1 MVSEEKKVNRPCD
14 NTPIRLRFRFRKV
27 GRLRYISH
35 LELVRTVSKAAT
47 RAGIPCWFTQ
57 GFNPVPKIVFGTPMS
72 VGMESECEFVE
83 LRLTE
88 RVDPADA
95 LDRLNAATP
104 AELTFLEAYYP
115 DNKLTD
121 QCFAEYEILVRTDKD
136 ADTLAAAFRAL
147 LSDPDLTCR
156 SLTHGKAN
164 ERVVGRQTADAKVEV
179 TGEHALRLTMTLGTS
194 QGEFLN
200 PDYVMI
206 ALDQQTRFLDGS
218 PLDNAYLIRRL
229 AALDKDG
236 KTFR

>member
-1 MVSEEKKVNRPCD
+1 MVSEEKVNRPCD
-14 NTPIRLRFRFRKV
+14 NVPIRLRFLFRKV
-27 GRLRYISH
+27 GRLRYVSH

-83 LRLTE
+83 FRLTE
-88 RVDPADA
+88 RIDPSDA
-95 LDRLNAATP
+95 LARLNQATP
-104 AELTFLEAYYP
+104 EELTFLDAYYP

-136 ADTLAAAFRAL
+136 AERLAGSFRRL

-156 SLTHGKAN
+156 NLTHGKAT
-164 ERVVGRQTADAKVEV
+164 ERVVGKQTADAAVEV
-179 TGEHALRLTMTLGTS
+179 TGEHTLRLKMTLGTS

-206 ALDQQTRFLDGS
+206 ALDQETHFLDGS
-218 PLDNAYLIRRL
+218 PLENTYLIRRL
-229 AALDKDG
+229 TALDKD
-236 KTFR
+236 KKPFR

>member
-1 MVSEEKKVNRPCD
+1 
-14 NTPIRLRFRFRKV
+14 
-27 GRLRYISH
+27 
-35 LELVRTVSKAAT
+35 
-47 RAGIPCWFTQ
+47 
-57 GFNPVPKIVFGTPMS
+57 MS

-121 QCFAEYEILVRTDKD
+121 QCFAEYEVLVRTDKD
-136 ADTLAAAFRAL
+136 AEPLAAAFRSL
-147 LSDPDLTCR
+147 LADPDLTCR
-156 SLTHGKAN
+156 NLTHGKAA
-164 ERVVGRQTADAKVEV
+164 ERVVGRQTADATVEV
-179 TGEHALRLTMTLGTS
+179 TGEHTLRLKMTLGTS

-218 PLDNAYLIRRL
+218 PLENSYLIRRL

-236 KTFR
+236 KPFR

>member
-1 MVSEEKKVNRPCD
+1 MVSEEKVNRPSD

-88 RVDPADA
+88 RVNPGDA
-95 LDRLNAATP
+95 LTALNAATP
-104 AELTFLEAYYP
+104 AELTFFEAYYP
-115 DNKLTD
+115 ENKLTD
-121 QCFAEYEILVRTDKD
+121 QCYAAYEVLVRTERNVEQ
-136 ADTLAAAFRAL
+136 LAAAFRAL
-147 LSDPDLTCR
+147 LADPTLTCR
-156 SLTHGKAN
+156 NLTHGKAS
-164 ERVVGRQTADAKVEV
+164 ERVVGRQTGDAEVEV
-179 TGEHALRLTMTLGTS
+179 TVEHTLRLKMTLGTS

-206 ALDQQTRFLDGS
+206 ALDQATGFLAGS
-218 PLDNAYLIRRL
+218 PLDNTYLIRRL

-236 KTFR
+236 NPFR

>member
-1 MVSEEKKVNRPCD
+1 MVSEEKVNRPCD

-27 GRLRYISH
+27 GRLRYVSH

-88 RVDPADA
+88 SVDPAAA
-95 LDRLNAATP
+95 LAALNAATP
-104 AELTFLEAYYP
+104 VELTFLDAYYP

-121 QCFAEYEILVRTDKD
+121 QCFALYEVLVRTERNAKE
-136 ADTLAAAFRAL
+136 LAETFRAL
-147 LSDPDLTCR
+147 LADPNLTCR
-156 SLTHGKAN
+156 NLTHGKAT
-164 ERVVGRQTADAKVEV
+164 ERVVGKQTADATVEA
-179 TGEHALRLTMTLGTS
+179 TGEHTLRLTLTLGTS

-206 ALDQQTRFLDGS
+206 ALDQATGFLDGS

-229 AALDKDG
+229 RALDRERKP
-236 KTFR
+236 FR

>member
-1 MVSEEKKVNRPCD
+1 MVSEEKVNRPCD
-14 NTPIRLRFRFRKV
+14 NIPIRLRFKFRKV

-88 RVDPADA
+88 RIDPESA
-95 LDRLNAATP
+95 LAALNAATP
-104 AELTFLEAYYP
+104 AELTFLDAYYP

-121 QCFAEYEILVRTDKD
+121 QIYAEYEVLVRTERD
-136 ADTLAAAFRAL
+136 ANRLADAFRAL
-147 LSDPDLTCR
+147 LADPNLTCR
-156 SLTHGKAN
+156 NLTHGKAS
-164 ERVVGRQTADAKVEV
+164 ERVVGKQTADATVTV
-179 TGEHALRLTMTLGTS
+179 TGEHALRLTMILGTS

-206 ALDQQTRFLDGS
+206 ALDQATGFLDGS

-229 AALDKDG
+229 RALDG
-236 KTFR
+236 ERNPFR

>member
-1 MVSEEKKVNRPCD
+1 MVPEEKVTRPSD
-14 NTPIRLRFRFRKV
+14 NTPIRLRFVFRKV

-72 VGMESECEFVE
+72 VGMESECELME

-88 RVDPADA
+88 RIEPADA
-95 LDRLNAATP
+95 LSRLNAATP

-121 QCFAEYEILVRTDKD
+121 QCFAEYEVLLRTEKN
-136 ADTLAAAFRAL
+136 AEALAGEFRSL
-147 LSDPDLTCR
+147 LADPDLTCR
-156 SLTHGKAN
+156 NLTHGKAT
-164 ERVVGRQTADAKVEV
+164 ERVVGKQTADATVEV
-179 TGEHALRLTMTLGTS
+179 TGEHTLKLKMTLGTS

-206 ALDQQTRFLDGS
+206 ALDQATGFLTGS
-218 PLDNAYLIRRL
+218 PLENVYLIRRL
-229 AALDKDG
+229 RALDKD
-236 KTFR
+236 KRPFR

>member
-1 MVSEEKKVNRPCD
+1 MVSEEKVNRPCD

-27 GRLRYISH
+27 GRLRYVSH

-72 VGMESECEFVE
+72 VGMESECELVE

-88 RVDPADA
+88 RVEPADA
-95 LDRLNAATP
+95 LERLNAATP

-121 QCFAEYEILVRTDKD
+121 QCFAQYEILVRTDKD
-136 ADTLAAAFRAL
+136 AENLAAAFRRL
-147 LSDPDLTCR
+147 LSDPNLTCR
-156 SLTHGKAN
+156 NLTHGKAS
-164 ERVVGRQTADAKVEV
+164 ERVVGRQTGDATVV
-179 TGEHALRLTMTLGTS
+179 ATGKNALRLTMTLGTS

-206 ALDQQTRFLDGS
+206 ALDQATGFLEGS
-218 PLDNAYLIRRL
+218 PIENAYLIRRL
-229 AALDKDG
+229 AALDKD
-236 KTFR
+236 KKPFR

>member
-1 MVSEEKKVNRPCD
+1 MVSEEKVNRPCD

-121 QCFAEYEILVRTDKD
+121 QCFAEYEVLVRTDKD
-136 ADTLAAAFRAL
+136 AKDLADAFRAL

-156 SLTHGKAN
+156 NLTHGKAS
-164 ERVVGRQTADAKVEV
+164 ERVVGRQTAGATVEV
-179 TGEHALRLTMTLGTS
+179 TGERTLRLKMTLGTS

-206 ALDQQTRFLDGS
+206 ALDQKTNFLDGS
-218 PLDNAYLIRRL
+218 PLENAYLIRRL
-229 AALDKDG
+229 AALDKD
-236 KTFR
+236 KNSFH

>member
-1 MVSEEKKVNRPCD
+1 MVPEEKVNRPCD
-14 NTPIRLRFRFRKV
+14 NTPIRLRFKFRKV
-27 GRLRYISH
+27 GRLRYVSH

-72 VGMESECEFVE
+72 VGMESECELME

-88 RVDPADA
+88 RIDPADA
-95 LDRLNAATP
+95 LERLNRATP

-115 DNKLTD
+115 ANKLTD
-121 QCFAEYEILVRTDKD
+121 QCFAEYEVLVRTERD
-136 ADTLAAAFRAL
+136 AAALADAFRRL
-147 LSDPDLTCR
+147 LADPDLTCR
-156 SLTHGKAN
+156 NLTHGKAT
-164 ERVVGRQTADAKVEV
+164 ERVVGKQTADAKVEV

-206 ALDQQTRFLDGS
+206 ALDQATDFLSGS
-218 PLDNAYLIRRL
+218 PLENTYLIRRL
-229 AALDKDG
+229 CALDCERNP
-236 KTFR
+236 FR

>member
-1 MVSEEKKVNRPCD
+1 MVSEEKVNRPCD

-47 RAGIPCWFTQ
+47 RAKIPCWFTQ

-72 VGMESECEFVE
+72 VGMESECELME

-88 RVDPADA
+88 RIDPADA
-95 LDRLNAATP
+95 LERLNHATP

-121 QCFAEYEILVRTDKD
+121 QCSAEYEIIVRTDKD
-136 ADTLAAAFRAL
+136 AEKLAASFRAL
-147 LSDPDLTCR
+147 LADPGLTCR
-156 SLTHGKAN
+156 NLTHGKAS
-164 ERVVGRQTADAKVEV
+164 ERVVGRQTGNAKVEV
-179 TGEHALRLTMTLGTS
+179 TGKNGLRLTMTLGTS

-218 PLDNAYLIRRL
+218 PLENTYLIRRL

-236 KTFR
+236 KPFR

>member
-1 MVSEEKKVNRPCD
+1 MVPEEKVNRPAD
-14 NTPIRLRFRFRKV
+14 NTPIRLRFSFRKV

-72 VGMESECEFVE
+72 VGMESECELME

-88 RVDPADA
+88 RIDPADA
-95 LDRLNAATP
+95 LARLNAATP

-121 QCFAEYEILVRTDKD
+121 QCFAEYEILLRTERD
-136 ADTLAAAFRAL
+136 AERLAEAFRRL
-147 LSDPDLTCR
+147 LADPTLTCR
-156 SLTHGKAN
+156 NLTHGKAS
-164 ERVVGRQTADAKVEV
+164 ERVVGKQTGDAKVEV
-179 TGEHALRLTMTLGTS
+179 TGEHTLRLTMTLGTS

-200 PDYVMI
+200 PDYVMT
-206 ALDQQTRFLDGS
+206 ALDQATGFLEGS
-218 PLDNAYLIRRL
+218 PLENTYLIRRI
-229 AALDKDG
+229 AALDKD
-236 KTFR
+236 KKAFR